1 MESICDKCMQIE
13 RVCHIYVVFCDNRMT
28 LRNFIDYTLEQL
40 APLYPQQECKAIAVR
55 MLKELLAGYKG
66 YEHLVEPG
74 TELATFQLAEHFCKS
89 EYRECLCTQEKA
101 SNEEIPLLQQVPAAE
116 EYLLSC
122 VARLA
127 TGEPLQYVLGYEWF
141 CGHKFNVAPGV
152 LIPRPETE
160 ELVNK
165 VLEVAVAGTSYNPV
179 KTEISFSSAGT
190 VQRQSSDVSLLQ
202 QSSAATVQRPLRI
215 LDICTGSGCIAW
227 SVAAALPQA
236 EVYACDISWQ
246 ALQIARSQSIF
257 TFGGTSE
264 QENCGIFEQTGCGTP
279 ARVNFFECDILS
291 PEAEQT
297 ILFQCAA
304 SEKAGEANEAERA
317 GEANEAVKTGK
328 AGEANEAVKTGK
340 AGMEGHLGGMFDI
353 IVSNPPYVCEC
364 EKSQMR
370 ANVLEH
376 EPHLAL
382 FVPDNDPLR
391 FYRAIA
397 QLSGRILNPGGV
409 LLFEINERFGQ
420 QTAHLMQE
428 VGYTNCQVLQDMFGK
443 ERMVLGY
450 KNFS

>member
-1 MESICDKCMQIE
+1 
-13 RVCHIYVVFCDNRMT
+13 MT
-28 LRNFIDYTLEQL
+28 LRNFIDYTQERL
-40 APLYPQQECKAIAVR
+40 APLYQQQECKAIAVR

-141 CGHKFNVAPGV
+141 YGHKFNVAPGV

-190 VQRQSSDVSLLQ
+190 VQRQSF
-202 QSSAATVQRPLRI
+202 AGTVQRPLRI

-264 QENCGIFEQTGCGTP
+264 QENCRIFEQTGCGTP

-304 SEKAGEANEAERA
+304 LEKAGEVNGAVKTGGAVK
-317 GEANEAVKTGK
+317 ANEAVETG
-328 AGEANEAVKTGK
+328 EAVKVNGAVKTGEAGEVNGAEKAGK

-428 VGYTNCQVLQDMFGK
+428 LGYTNCQVLQDMFGK
-443 ERMVLGY
+443 ERIVLGY

>member
-1 MESICDKCMQIE
+1 
-13 RVCHIYVVFCDNRMT
+13 MT
-28 LRNFIDYTLEQL
+28 LRNFIDYTQERL
-40 APLYPQQECKAIAVR
+40 APLYQQQECKAIAVR

-141 CGHKFNVAPGV
+141 YGHKFNVAPGV

-190 VQRQSSDVSLLQ
+190 VQRQSF
-202 QSSAATVQRPLRI
+202 AGTVQRPLRI

-264 QENCGIFEQTGCGTP
+264 QENCRIFEQTGCGTP

-304 SEKAGEANEAERA
+304 LEKAGEVNGAE
-317 GEANEAVKTGK
+317 K
-328 AGEANEAVKTGK
+328 AGK

-428 VGYTNCQVLQDMFGK
+428 LGYTNCQVLQDMFGK
-443 ERMVLGY
+443 ERIVLGY

>member
-1 MESICDKCMQIE
+1 
-13 RVCHIYVVFCDNRMT
+13 MT

-89 EYRECLCTQEKA
+89 EYRESLCTQEKA
-101 SNEEIPLLQQVPAAE
+101 SNEEIPLLQQVPAAEEYLHSCACCLVPAAE

-165 VLEVAVAGTSYNPV
+165 VLEVAVEGTSYNPV

-190 VQRQSSDVSLLQ
+190 VQRQSF
-202 QSSAATVQRPLRI
+202 AGTVQRPLRI

-257 TFGGTSE
+257 TFGGTFE

-304 SEKAGEANEAERA
+304 SEKAGEVNGAVKTGGA
-317 GEANEAVKTGK
+317 GEANEAVKTG
-328 AGEANEAVKTGK
+328 E

-443 ERMVLGY
+443 ERIVLGY